1 MEEQTP
7 VASSRASLRADEPI
21 YETVTIARNEA
32 QNIGRTLAALSN
44 QSLKPSKMIVVDDGS
59 VDGTSDAASQFGCD
73 IVRLP
78 YHRQSY
84 LGRPE
89 LASVT
94 NAGLEKVSA
103 GARYVVIVDADTP
116 LPQNYVGELTGRM
129 EADGL
134 VAAASG
140 VPIGASPDMELPTN
154 SGFAVRTKAW
164 RDLNGLRYPLIYG
177 YEGWLR
183 FKLIQLGFKVQVY
196 ADLSTI
202 PVRGTGLKGIPD
214 GRAMYSLGYDPVYA
228 IGRVAINLPSQPR
241 RSLMTLVGYFAH
253 GDATRSDVADW
264 VGRRQ
269 RARLLERA
277 RVRLRG
283 STGKR

>member
-1 MEEQTP
+1 MEGRT
-7 VASSRASLRADEPI
+7 RADDHGSRQGPETT

-32 QNIGRTLAALSN
+32 QNIGRTLTALSN

-59 VDGTSDAASQFGCD
+59 VDGTVDVASRFECD

-78 YHRQSY
+78 HHRESY

-89 LASVT
+89 LAAVT
-94 NAGLEKVSA
+94 NAGLGKVSDSA
-103 GARYVVIVDADTP
+103 AYVVIVDADTP
-116 LPQNYVGELTGRM
+116 LPRNYIEELTRRM
-129 EADGL
+129 GADSR

-140 VPIGASPDMELPTN
+140 VPVGASPDMELPTN
-154 SGFAVRTKAW
+154 SGFAVKTMAW
-164 RDLNGLRYPLIYG
+164 RDLNGLRYPLVYG

-196 ADLSTI
+196 VDLSTV

-214 GRAMYSLGYDPVYA
+214 GRAMYSLGYDPIYA
-228 IGRVAINLPSQPR
+228 IGRVAINMPSQPR

-264 VGRRQ
+264 VGQRQ

-283 STGKR
+283 SSRKQ